1 MLSALS
7 SFLPSNDKT
16 DKLDLRTDVAGRV
29 QQAEDPYAVK
39 SSERT
44 EYATKKEKKKK
55 TSSYEASNL
64 YSLLPFCS
72 SIVSDVYCRSPSSSK
87 VQPSAQFTA
96 PARSSTF
103 STRTSKHRYGS
114 HTDQISFLHRSG
126 PRLCAT
132 SFDIIQ
138 L

>member
-29 QQAEDPYAVK
+29 QQAEDYAVK
-39 SSERT
+39 PSERT

-55 TSSYEASNL
+55 ISSYEASNL

-96 PARSSTF
+96 PASSSTF

-114 HTDQISFLHRSG
+114 HTDQISFLRRSG

-132 SFDIIQ
+132 SFHILQ